1 MRIRSKTFRE
11 WLLRSFTK
19 RELSDIATR
28 GARMGFSGMVYYQD
42 ITYLYNKFK
51 KEIWDILV
59 NDIKVSD
66 YDNIFDFISQT
77 FSKRSKSVETLKQFE
92 AMLVWY
98 AAERIASEVGK

>member
-1 MRIRSKTFRE
+1 M
-11 WLLRSFTK
+11 
-19 RELSDIATR
+19 
-28 GARMGFSGMVYYQD
+28 
-42 ITYLYNKFK
+42 
-51 KEIWDILV
+51 V

-98 AAERIASEVGK
+98 AAERIAIEVA